1 MKVFVLPDLCLGK
14 VGMQAALDAAFG
26 PAIMRKVHGPSLV
39 MGDFDAKGKRPFT
52 FKLDVTSVP
61 PPIRRFFCS
70 SELDISVRQTLNKL
84 SPTDWQ
90 LSNKLR
96 MHCVA
101 AELFKIRPVF
111 SLREDRLGRV
121 TLSARVRHDAVLPP
135 PLNGIA
141 EQFMM
146 TNSQKELRHFAAELE
161 RAGVLEPPAPSPPGQ
176 RPDPQ
181 CWKFL

>member
-1 MKVFVLPDLCLGK
+1 MFTLPDLHLGK

-26 PAIMRKVHGPSLV
+26 RAAMARVHGPSLV
-39 MGDFDAKGKRPFT
+39 IGDFDAKGKRFFT
-52 FKLDVTSVP
+52 FKIDVSAVP
-61 PPIRRFFCS
+61 PPIRRFFCA
-70 SELDISVRQTLNKL
+70 SELTISACQVL
-84 SPTDWQ
+84 SKRSDTDWQ

-101 AELFKIRPVF
+101 AELFKIRPTF

-141 EQFMM
+141 EDFMM
-146 TNSQKELRHFAAELE
+146 LNSQKELRHFEQCLRE
-161 RAGVLEPPAPSPPGQ
+161 AGVLEPPLAPGQ
-176 RPDPQ
+176 KKPDPE